1 MNNGNCGQQ
10 KCAEVKIG
18 NQVISECV
26 CKEGFQS
33 ISIYD
38 ECAGYGFYHFIFL
51 VSFLKI

>member
-1 MNNGNCGQQ
+1 MYDGRCDERNC
-10 KCAEVKIG
+10 KEFKIG

-38 ECAGYGFYHFIFL
+38 ECTGWNW
-51 VSFLKI
+51 